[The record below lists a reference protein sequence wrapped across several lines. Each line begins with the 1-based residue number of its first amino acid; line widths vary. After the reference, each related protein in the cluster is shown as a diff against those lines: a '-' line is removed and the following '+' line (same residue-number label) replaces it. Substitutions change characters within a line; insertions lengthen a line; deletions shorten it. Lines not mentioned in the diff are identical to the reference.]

1 MSKPEI
7 TYHKAVRGAYKGH
20 CIQAI
25 KRAYLIL
32 EDTES
37 PNLTELE
44 AIIERLARRM
54 QEISIL
60 DNKIITALE
69 KEEDIMEETDQTL
82 SFQDTIH
89 FGILKMRKCLAKK
102 SSNGESIPLYLPPA
116 NQTRHSRQSPKTANP
131 AFQRQPVRVADILG
145 QLQECRT

>member
-1 MSKPEI
+1 M
-7 TYHKAVRGAYKGH
+7 
-20 CIQAI
+20 
-25 KRAYLIL
+25 

-54 QEISIL
+54 EEISIL

-89 FGILKMRKCLAKK
+89 FGILKMKKFLAKSQPTVSPFHYINPEHTK
-102 SSNGESIPLYLPPA
+102 QNIHVNLPKLQIQPFNGTPL
-116 NQTRHSRQSPKTANP
+116 
-131 AFQRQPVRVADILG
+131 
-145 QLQECRT
+145 E

>member
-1 MSKPEI
+1 M
-7 TYHKAVRGAYKGH
+7 
-20 CIQAI
+20 
-25 KRAYLIL
+25 

-54 QEISIL
+54 EEISIL
-60 DNKIITALE
+60 DNKIVTALE

-89 FGILKMRKCLAKK
+89 FGILKMRK
-102 SSNGESIPLYLPPA
+102 I
-116 NQTRHSRQSPKTANP
+116 NQR
-131 AFQRQPVRVADILG
+131 
-145 QLQECRT
+145 